1 MGESGRFWQLGKKNY
16 VRIIL
21 LVVALLLT
29 GLAIVRLFGEVQTS
43 YQTQLVGPPIPTA
56 TATPA
61 STTLPSATPGSA
73 ATATPASTVSPSV
86 SPVPSAAATETTT
99 STKGTGSD
107 TLILGLLALA
117 AFFALIAV
125 YYGRISSITFPGGA
139 VIALNTTDASNAVAS
154 KIRSSAE
161 PAARSGK
168 DSTDEPA
175 AHLAGLAAA
184 AGRSE
189 GPDEVLNA
197 TEKAAQQ
204 AGQATVSTIQ
214 KAQALLRL
222 AQRDPY
228 AFQALASEWEIPSA
242 ESAPVL
248 AGHITGELWSR
259 LAGRSLQE
267 DSGRPRRAEQK
278 IEVKK

>member
-1 MGESGRFWQLGKKNY
+1 MGESGRFWHLGKKNY

-21 LVVALLLT
+21 LAVALLLT
-29 GLAIVRLFGEVQTS
+29 GLAMTRLFGEVQTS
-43 YQTQLVGPPIPTA
+43 YQTQLAEAPTPTA

-61 STTLPSATPGSA
+61 STTPPSATPGSA
-73 ATATPASTVSPSV
+73 ATATPANTVSPSV
-86 SPVPSAAATETTT
+86 SPVPSTAATETTT

-125 YYGRISSITFPGGA
+125 YYGRIASITFPGGA
-139 VIALNTTDASNAVAS
+139 VIALNTTDASSAVAS

-161 PAARSGK
+161 AAARSGE
-168 DSTDEPA
+168 DSTDGPA

-184 AGRSE
+184 PNRRGGA
-189 GPDEVLNA
+189 DDVLNA

-204 AGQATVSTIQ
+204 AGQATISTIQ

-222 AQRDPY
+222 AERDPY
-228 AFQALASEWEIPSA
+228 AFQALASEWKIPSA
-242 ESAPVL
+242 ESVPVL
-248 AGHITGELWSR
+248 AGHITSDLWSR
-259 LAGRSLQE
+259 LAERSLAE
-267 DSGRPRRAEQK
+267 TDPARRPSIAE
-278 IEVKK
+278 VTGV